1 MKLTINACQENEVLA
16 KLFQAAADGDYIK
29 TTPAEDSLKVKINS
43 LVFISILNTLSDE
56 IDTIKSAKDE
66 RTETFFKQID
76 QVIDSAVIVQ

>member
-16 KLFQAAADGDYIK
+16 KLFQAAADGYYIK

-76 QVIDSAVIVQ
+76 HLIDSAAIVQ

>member
-56 IDTIKSAKDE
+56 IDTIKSAE
-66 RTETFFKQID
+66 GTETFFKQID
-76 QVIDSAVIVQ
+76 QVIDSAAIVQ

>member
-43 LVFISILNTLSDE
+43 LVFISMLNTLGDE
-56 IDTIKSAKDE
+56 IDEIKSAE
-66 RTETFFKQID
+66 GTETFFKQID
-76 QVIDSAVIVQ
+76 NLIDSAAIVQ

>member
-56 IDTIKSAKDE
+56 IDTIKSAE
-66 RTETFFKQID
+66 GTETFFKQID
-76 QVIDSAVIVQ
+76 QVIDSDAIVQ

>member
-76 QVIDSAVIVQ
+76 HLIDSAVIVQ

>member
-76 QVIDSAVIVQ
+76 HLIDSAAIVQ

>member
-66 RTETFFKQID
+66 RTETFFKQVD
-76 QVIDSAVIVQ
+76 RLIDSATTVQ

>member
-66 RTETFFKQID
+66 GTETFFKQID
-76 QVIDSAVIVQ
+76 QVIDSAAIVQ